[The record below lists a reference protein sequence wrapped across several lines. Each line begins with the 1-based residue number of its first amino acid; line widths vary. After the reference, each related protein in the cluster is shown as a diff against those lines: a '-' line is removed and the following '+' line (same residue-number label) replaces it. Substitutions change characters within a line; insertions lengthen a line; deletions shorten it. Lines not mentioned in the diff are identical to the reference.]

1 MRRASV
7 SVAIFACLLAM
18 TACADST
25 APSASRNVKPA
36 PSGVS
41 NTRYILA
48 SGDTPP
54 PGCTDV
60 GDGYWLCGE
69 DGTNGTVQTNQATLS
84 NQSTNAR

>member
-1 MRRASV
+1 MRRAPV
-7 SVAIFACLLAM
+7 SLAIFACLLAM

-25 APSASRNVKPA
+25 APSASRNVKQA
-36 PSGVS
+36 PNGVS

-60 GDGYWLCGE
+60 GNGYWLCGD
-69 DGTNGTVQTNQATLS
+69 DGTNGPVQTNRTA
-84 NQSTNAR
+84 QSTESSSAR